1 MPICLHEF
9 LYLSKGDQ
17 YRYTSQLLVQAM
29 ANTYQIG
36 INQCESKANTGE
48 IFVVHYDILAVDE
61 TNEYTERFYS
71 DLSLDNA
78 DPETMIPYSD
88 VTEQQ
93 LITWVEEKLTTKG
106 ELEAIYEN
114 LDNSI
119 NNQKKPKILKGLP
132 WSGHPPEA

>member
-1 MPICLHEF
+1 
-9 LYLSKGDQ
+9 
-17 YRYTSQLLVQAM
+17 M
-29 ANTYQIG
+29 ANTYQIV
-36 INQCESKANTGE
+36 INQCESKATTGE
-48 IFVVHYDILAVDE
+48 ILVVHYDILAVDE

-71 DLSLDNA
+71 DLSLDIA

-93 LITWVEEKLTTKG
+93 LITWVEEKLTAKG

-119 NNQKKPKILKGLP
+119 YNQKNPKTLKGLP
-132 WSGHPPEA
+132 WND